1 MREGIPPMADIFV
14 MIRNQANNALTS
26 IEGIPF
32 VAFLEQEGKRIGE
45 ETIELI
51 YADAGFDDLP
61 VGEYIVGVRHGRV
74 EPPKATCPV
83 VIRAVD
89 EVVLVTFT
97 YLEPER
103 VLLNTRIAV
112 EKRL

>member
-1 MREGIPPMADIFV
+1 MSDIFV

-26 IEGIPF
+26 IDGIPF
-32 VAFLEQEGKRIGE
+32 LSFLERQGQLIAE

-61 VGEYIVGVRHGRV
+61 VGEYTVGVRHERV

-83 VIRAVD
+83 SIASED
-89 EVVLVTFT
+89 EVVLVTFV

-103 VLLNTRIAV
+103 VLLTIHVSV

>member
-1 MREGIPPMADIFV
+1 LREGIPPMADIFV

-51 YADAGFDDLP
+51 Y
-61 VGEYIVGVRHGRV
+61 R
-74 EPPKATCPV
+74 
-83 VIRAVD
+83 
-89 EVVLVTFT
+89 
-97 YLEPER
+97 
-103 VLLNTRIAV
+103 
-112 EKRL
+112 RL

>member
-1 MREGIPPMADIFV
+1 MSDIFV
-14 MIRNQANNALTS
+14 MIRNQANNALAS

-32 VAFLEQEGKRIGE
+32 VAFLEQEGKQIAE

-61 VGEYIVGVRHGRV
+61 IGKYTVGVRHERV
-74 EPPKATCPV
+74 EPPRATCPV
-83 VIRAVD
+83 AIRTVD

-103 VLLNTRIAV
+103 VLLNTQVSV

>member
-1 MREGIPPMADIFV
+1 MREGIPAMSDIFV

-26 IEGIPF
+26 IDGIPF
-32 VAFLEQEGKRIGE
+32 VAFLEREGQLVAE
-45 ETIELI
+45 EAIELI

-61 VGEYIVGVRHGRV
+61 IGEYTVGVRHERV

-83 VIRAVD
+83 AIRGAD
-89 EVVLVTFT
+89 EVVLVTFV

-103 VLLNTRIAV
+103 VLLNAQISV